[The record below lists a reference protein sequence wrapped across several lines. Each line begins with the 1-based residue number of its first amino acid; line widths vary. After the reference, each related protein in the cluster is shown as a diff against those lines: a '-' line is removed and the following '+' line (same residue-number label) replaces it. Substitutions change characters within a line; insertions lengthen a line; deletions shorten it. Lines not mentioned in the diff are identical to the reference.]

1 MQPDD
6 KGGQEPRL
14 DHIHSDARGDIYRL
28 LVPPDLEVMLFRC
41 KAGQL
46 RGGHSHTVPEVVS
59 VLAGAMNYHRI
70 IGGQYNIERTAPGD
84 CRVNLPGQPHMGEF
98 LEDSWVIEWKFGPN
112 AGIGKW
118 ETVDYPPLRERV
130 LAYLRLEAEK
140 AP

>member
-1 MQPDD
+1 MP
-6 KGGQEPRL
+6 ESAAPRL
-14 DHIHSDARGDIYRL
+14 EHVHSDARGDIYRL
-28 LVPPDLEVMLFRC
+28 LVPPNLEVMLFRC
-41 KAGQL
+41 AAGHL
-46 RGGHSHTVPEVVS
+46 RGGHSHTAPEIVS
-59 VLAGAMNYHRI
+59 LLAGRMYYHRI
-70 IGGQYNIERTAPGD
+70 VDGVPETLAGVPGD
-84 CRVNLPGQPHMGEF
+84 VWVDQPGDPHMGEF